1 MKKLILFVFIVGFFT
16 THQIQA
22 QGVSITPQPDY
33 WGTFCLVSQTVGDTN
48 FFKLDLSQL
57 PTEFEKI
64 YFKFYYLEQDV
75 FHAQLKEYNIEKNAA
90 MIAVPKKYSVEDYR
104 HFMADMKKM
113 TQTAFYNYTA
123 DQKLEYIQNHKD
135 K

>member
-1 MKKLILFVFIVGFFT
+1 MKNSFILVCLFAIFALNT
-16 THQIQA
+16 IQA
-22 QGVSITPQPDY
+22 QDTKPEKPDY

-57 PTEFEKI
+57 PSEFEKV
-64 YFKFYYLEQDV
+64 YFKSYYQEQDV
-75 FHAQLKEYNIEKNAA
+75 FHTQIKMYNIEKGEAL
-90 MIAVPKKYSVEDYR
+90 IAVPKKYKVEDYR

-113 TQTAFYNYTA
+113 TQAANYNYTIE
-123 DQKLEYIQNHKD
+123 QKETYLLNNNK

>member
-22 QGVSITPQPDY
+22 QGVSITPKPDY

-57 PTEFEKI
+57 TSEFEKI

-75 FHAQLKEYNIEKNAA
+75 FHTQLKEYNIEKNTAI
-90 MIAVPKKYSVEDYR
+90 IAVPKKYSVEDYR

>member
-1 MKKLILFVFIVGFFT
+1 MKKLILFVFIIGFFT
-16 THQIQA
+16 IHQLQA
-22 QGVSITPQPDY
+22 QGVSINPQPDY

-57 PTEFEKI
+57 PPEFEKI

-75 FHAQLKEYNIEKNAA
+75 FHTHLKEYNIEKNYA

-104 HFMADMKKM
+104 RFMADLKKM
-113 TQTAFYNYTA
+113 TQDAFNNYTTE
-123 DQKLEYIQNHKD
+123 QKLEYIQSHKD
-135 K
+135 Q